1 MIPIQDTVRS
11 RNPPQAV
18 YALIGLNV
26 LVFALELTLPPER
39 SPPSRISCSGLS
51 ARSLAGHLRW
61 RGRCKLG
68 ASPGGRTW
76 GVSPRDYSYTPC
88 SYGRGA

>member
-26 LVFALELTLPPER
+26 LVFALELTLPLEDLDRLFYLLGIVPARDAHPEWASR
-39 SPPSRISCSGLS
+39 SDSRSTITG
-51 ARSLAGHLRW
+51 RS
-61 RGRCKLG
+61 
-68 ASPGGRTW
+68 
-76 GVSPRDYSYTPC
+76 
-88 SYGRGA
+88 